1 MELKS
6 KIQKKKETDII
17 NSRLV
22 SKNKACE
29 LSLLNIINNI
39 NSKDKKSHLENK
51 KEIHLLKKIS

>member
-22 SKNKACE
+22 SKNKPWE
-29 LSLLNIINNI
+29 LSLLNIIINI
-39 NSKDKKSHLENK
+39 N
-51 KEIHLLKKIS
+51 